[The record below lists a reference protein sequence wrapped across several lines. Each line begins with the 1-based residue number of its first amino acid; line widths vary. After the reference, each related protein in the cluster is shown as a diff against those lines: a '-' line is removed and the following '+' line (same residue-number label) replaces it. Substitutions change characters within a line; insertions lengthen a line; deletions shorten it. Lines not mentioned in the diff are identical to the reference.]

1 MTKPIETLP
10 GYFPARIM
18 MVDTGEIFL
27 AKSMEEIPPGRTF
40 KVLAV
45 KIKETE
51 NE

>member
-18 MVDTGEIFL
+18 MVDTEEIFT
-27 AKSMEEIPPGRTF
+27 AKSMEDIPAGRTF

-45 KIKETE
+45 KIKEQT

>member
-10 GYFPARIM
+10 GYFPAQIM
-18 MVDTGEIFL
+18 MIDTGEIFL
-27 AKSMEEIPPGRTF
+27 AKSMEEISPGLPF

-45 KIKETE
+45 KVKETE